1 MYSLYV
7 AIGISCVFMLVSR
20 PPSCA
25 EHPLIVQIRSCYR
38 VAEYTAGGDSSL
50 AHSEVA
56 FYLLDT
62 LPMLLFCV
70 IYLVV
75 WAPNV
80 FDSSTVPNDIYLTR
94 AEALKSSP
102 YRQTA

>member
-1 MYSLYV
+1 
-7 AIGISCVFMLVSR
+7 MLVSQQYMSR
-20 PPSCA
+20 D
-25 EHPLIVQIRSCYR
+25 HPLMVQIRSCYR

-62 LPMLLFCV
+62 IPMLLFCV

-75 WAPNV
+75 WAPKV
-80 FDSSTVPNDIYLTR
+80 FDTSAVSSSMGSVGMSR
-94 AEALKSSP
+94 AEALKSTP
-102 YRQTA
+102 IRQNV